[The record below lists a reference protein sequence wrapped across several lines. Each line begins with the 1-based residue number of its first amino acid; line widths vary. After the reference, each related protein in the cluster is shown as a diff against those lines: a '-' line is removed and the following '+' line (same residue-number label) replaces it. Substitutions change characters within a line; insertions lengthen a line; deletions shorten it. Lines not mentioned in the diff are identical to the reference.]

1 MAVPEKTIPKMHCK
15 CLIALVNKSQC
26 VIFVYLFFK
35 SVFWILHCLAL
46 CFSTWNVIKFTHNVL
61 ADLLHCLHESCIGCL
76 ILSQHCRHIGSGKT
90 ALLTHTSDF
99 SGYKAQ
105 YITFLN
111 WFQRFMIN
119 LYYKTFFLY
128 YLLFT
133 FFVRNCYA
141 FFFYS
146 PKPILYT
153 LSSCRVFIMGP
164 ACCLLFAI
172 NHNTFW
178 NSPCNSNDKKM
189 ICVILMPGK
198 VFEVPYATP
207 PPRFSSLIMKAARN
221 TMFPRIGVSGW
232 DSTGKHCPN
241 VILSSGWHG

>member
-1 MAVPEKTIPKMHCK
+1 MVGSDLYFLLAWCVVKCPTQALFQNPKSSVGSILRNHGCTPDAMAVPEKTIPKMHCK

-61 ADLLHCLHESCIGCL
+61 AILLHCLHESCIGCL

-90 ALLTHTSDF
+90 ALLTHSSDF

-133 FFVRNCYA
+133 FFLRNCYA
-141 FFFYS
+141 FLFLFTKANFIYS
-146 PKPILYT
+146 
-153 LSSCRVFIMGP
+153 
-164 ACCLLFAI
+164 
-172 NHNTFW
+172 
-178 NSPCNSNDKKM
+178 
-189 ICVILMPGK
+189 
-198 VFEVPYATP
+198 
-207 PPRFSSLIMKAARN
+207 
-221 TMFPRIGVSGW
+221 
-232 DSTGKHCPN
+232 
-241 VILSSGWHG
+241 